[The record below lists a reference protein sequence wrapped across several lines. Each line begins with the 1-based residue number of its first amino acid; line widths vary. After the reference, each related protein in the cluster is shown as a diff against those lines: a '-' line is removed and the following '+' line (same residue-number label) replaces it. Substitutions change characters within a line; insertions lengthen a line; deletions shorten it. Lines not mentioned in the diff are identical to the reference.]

1 MKTRFVSFVSHS
13 WVMFLDLRHFTSSPV
28 SEKIKAKL
36 HRKQEIDLHET
47 MRNKR
52 AFEVYKNLANRSMVP
67 RLDPILFD
75 TIHTKHGQPIPGPIH
90 MAVNCEVV
98 RQRNQTSQT
107 GRLGDCQACNGSI
120 GSACPAAGSPRR
132 SDHDL
137 TQTRMGLA
145 C

>member
-52 AFEVYKNLANRSMVP
+52 AFEVFKNLANRSMVP

-75 TIHTKHGQPIPGPIH
+75 TNHTYKTWSTNSWTDPHG
-90 MAVNCEVV
+90 
-98 RQRNQTSQT
+98 RKQRS
-107 GRLGDCQACNGSI
+107 RPPKEPDFPDRAS
-120 GSACPAAGSPRR
+120 R
-132 SDHDL
+132 
-137 TQTRMGLA
+137 
-145 C
+145 